1 MSLRSGDGG
10 LPRLLIARAVEQALA
25 EDLGSRGDL
34 TTDATVPAAAKA
46 RAGFGARRAGVIAGL
61 DVAAAAFHALDP
73 DVVFEPR
80 VADGDTVAA
89 GTVVARVSGPARV
102 LLTGERVALNFLCHM
117 SGIATLTRRFVDA
130 VAGTRARIADTRKT
144 TPGLRAF
151 EKYAVRC
158 GGGANHRS
166 GLYDAILIKD
176 NHIVAAGGIEQAIA
190 SARAHAGHMVKIEV
204 EVDDLDALARAL
216 AYPIDAVLLDNMDPA
231 TLRRAVEM
239 VGGRALT
246 EASGGVTLESVR
258 AIAESG
264 VDLISVGALTHSA
277 AILDLGLDFEPDAAC

>member
-1 MSLRSGDGG
+1 MSHSLVEGT
-10 LPRLLIARAVEQALA
+10 LPRLLITRAVEQALA

-34 TTDATVPAAAKA
+34 TTDATVPAGKQAVAT
-46 RAGFGARRAGVIAGL
+46 FGARRAGVIAGL
-61 DVAAAAFHALDP
+61 DVARAAFHVLDET
-73 DVVFEPR
+73 VVFEPL
-80 VADGDTVAA
+80 VADGEAIAA
-89 GTVVARVSGPARV
+89 GAVAARVSGPARV

-117 SGIATLTRRFVDA
+117 SGIATLTRRFADA

-176 NHIVAAGGIEQAIA
+176 NHIVAAGGVEAAITA
-190 SARAHAGHMVKIEV
+190 ARTHAGHMVKIEV
-204 EVDDLDALARAL
+204 EVGSLDELRAALKH
-216 AYPIDAVLLDNMDPA
+216 PIDAVLLDNMDPA
-231 TLRRAVEM
+231 TLKAAVAI
-239 VGGRALT
+239 VDGRALT
-246 EASGGVTLESVR
+246 EASGGVSLETVR
-258 AIAESG
+258 AIAETG

-277 AILDLGLDFEPDAAC
+277 PILDLGLDFVAD